1 MTSLSLRWPGDD
13 LPVLVLNQ
21 EMTSLCPC
29 VDHWMTSLCPC
40 FDQGMIQQLIDYN
53 LRHGA
58 LSVRLEVRSL
68 LCLLTRDN
76 RRATEE
82 MNNLIMTRI
91 TAAVKGHQS
100 NPDMVSFC
108 LPACVRAWCMCV
120 VINAVF
126 FKPDPCCEKKGKE
139 ENDGVCVCACVCVCV
154 CICVC
159 V

>member
-1 MTSLSLRWPGDD
+1 MTF
-13 LPVLVLNQ
+13 
-21 EMTSLCPC
+21 LCSC
-29 VDHWMTSLCPC
+29 VH
-40 FDQGMIQQLIDYN
+40 QGMIQQLIDYN

-100 NPDMVSFC
+100 NPDMVS
-108 LPACVRAWCMCV
+108 LPVCPAYLPLCFV
-120 VINAVF
+120 VVVF
-126 FKPDPCCEKKGKE
+126 
-139 ENDGVCVCACVCVCV
+139 VCVCVCV
-154 CICVC
+154 CVPACACVC
-159 V
+159 DHHCSIFKP

>member
-1 MTSLSLRWPGDD
+1 
-13 LPVLVLNQ
+13 
-21 EMTSLCPC
+21 
-29 VDHWMTSLCPC
+29 MTSLCPC

-100 NPDMVSFC
+100 NPDMVGFC
-108 LPACVRAWCMCV
+108 LPACVRVWCMCV
-120 VINAVF
+120 VVSAVF
-126 FKPDPCCEKKGKE
+126 FKPDPLWEKKGKE
-139 ENDGVCVCACVCVCV
+139 ENDGVCVRASECVCVCV
-154 CICVC
+154 RVCLCVSMHTYTC
-159 V
+159 VWLKVQCLL